1 MNPSQLT
8 LLEELSDLSDIE
20 DPTYRPDVDKLLFN
34 LDQHIHDDDMM
45 SDNVLQDDTADA
57 ESNQSAEPN
66 RINKERSRKRKK
78 DINEWKQNVRK
89 RRRQAG
95 LDYINTKG
103 EPVEMKSVKGQCDCR
118 LKCNLKISIEDQ
130 TSIHKHFWQLEDQE
144 KSHFYSKF
152 VQKTEKNR
160 SRPRVFPQ
168 PQSKDAY
175 KKYTLKYFFE
185 LNNNR
190 VQVCKTFFLNTL
202 HISSRRI
209 SYFFENK
216 YQITGTPKSN
226 VHGKHVKRVTSGDQI
241 NKIKEHINSFPRMES
256 HYCRANTSKEYLEQ
270 DLTLQKMFDL
280 YKEKHPDSEIKIN
293 VYRNVFNTSFNI
305 SFFKPKK
312 DRCDFCEEIKNSTDV
327 TDKRREEFQNHVK
340 GKEESKM
347 EKNRDRET
355 VEENTAFISF
365 DLQNVYS
372 LPKANVSN
380 FFYKRKFSVYNLTGY
395 CSKNKKTYCGVWHE
409 MISGRTG
416 NHICSS
422 LLKILDQIVSDFPE
436 LTKLVIWS
444 DSCIPQNRNSIMT
457 FGLQHFIKKHPQIQ
471 LIQQKFSEPGDSNVQ
486 EVDAVHS
493 LLERKMRYSELYSPV
508 SLLRT
513 LVQIASH
520 SKKIIVL
527 QMKPTDFLNFQ
538 ILAKKLGYSK
548 IPYTKVKFI
557 EVDSS
562 MYVSYKTSFTG
573 NLSKVRVDGTTRNQR
588 THPDR
593 SSNNTLEYIVN
604 VKQITQQP
612 SLEAKKKADI
622 ISMLKYMPQVDK
634 QFYELYIR

>member
-118 LKCNLKISIEDQ
+118 LKCKLKISIEDQ

-144 KSHFYSKF
+144 KSHFYS
-152 VQKTEKNR
+152 N
-160 SRPRVFPQ
+160 
-168 PQSKDAY
+168 
-175 KKYTLKYFFE
+175 
-185 LNNNR
+185 
-190 VQVCKTFFLNTL
+190 
-202 HISSRRI
+202 SRRI

-226 VHGKHVKRVTSGDQI
+226 VHGKHMKRVTSGDQI

-409 MISGRTG
+409 MISERTG

-444 DSCIPQNRNSIMT
+444 DYCIPQNRNSIMT

-471 LIQQKFSEPGDSNVQ
+471 LIQQKFSEPGHSNVQ

-593 SSNNTLEYIVN
+593 SSNNTLEYMVN